1 VPLVLAPGGDAGNH
15 RHAFEELAMPKIE
28 FWLEYASTYSY
39 LAVAR
44 IGRLADEAGLEIDWQ
59 PFWLY
64 PVRQQLELP
73 PPFPEGSPRERYMW
87 RDLERRAG
95 KLNIAYRRPETY
107 PFNSVAIGRVAFV
120 AAREGW
126 CRSFTEAAFRLHWTQ
141 GVAMTDPRN
150 LAYALEAAGQDP
162 ERIQVIAASPAIKE
176 DFRQQTGR
184 ALERGIF
191 GSPSFVV
198 GTELFWGDDRLEDA
212 LAFAAA
218 WRAG

>member
-1 VPLVLAPGGDAGNH
+1 
-15 RHAFEELAMPKIE
+15 MPKIE

-39 LAVAR
+39 LTVAR

-107 PFNSVAIGRVAFV
+107 PFNSVAIGRVAF
-120 AAREGW
+120 
-126 CRSFTEAAFRLHWTQ
+126 
-141 GVAMTDPRN
+141 
-150 LAYALEAAGQDP
+150 
-162 ERIQVIAASPAIKE
+162 
-176 DFRQQTGR
+176 
-184 ALERGIF
+184 RGIF